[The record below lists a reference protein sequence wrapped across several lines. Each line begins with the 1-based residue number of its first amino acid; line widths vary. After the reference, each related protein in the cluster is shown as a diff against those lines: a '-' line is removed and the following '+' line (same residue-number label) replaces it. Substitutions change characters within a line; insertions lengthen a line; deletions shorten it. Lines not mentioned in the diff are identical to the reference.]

1 MRLLLLCIAVALGH
15 VHHGDHKHDH
25 GHGHGHGHHHHH
37 PAEGKAVN
45 KAPETQPGID
55 LLNHSNSYFSELNTL
70 VKGTSPLVATVVSSV
85 LTTSASIVIFGFIRI
100 IKRNRLLTNDLLNT
114 LISFSCGALIGD
126 VFLHLLPSIEQ
137 NRNSSLLIILGILGF
152 YVLDRTLSHEHKH
165 IHENENEEE
174 EEGKEQ
180 ASKKGKKSG
189 KSDKNKQVEGKDI
202 KGNKE
207 GVSDEHR
214 EESDQSAILLFL
226 ADFLHNVTDG
236 MAIGASYVL
245 GPTLGLSTTI
255 AIFLHEIAHE
265 IGDFIAF
272 LKFGMS
278 LKGSLYMNL
287 ATGLGSLIGGIAIV
301 VLGTHEALKVW
312 VLPVVVGNFLYVSL
326 VSMLSTM
333 RTKDKGTIIWEVIFF
348 ATGVGLMV
356 LIEELE

>member
-1 MRLLLLCIAVALGH
+1 MRLLLVCLVVVLGH
-15 VHHGDHKHDH
+15 VHHGNHKHDH
-25 GHGHGHGHHHHH
+25 GHHHH
-37 PAEGKAVN
+37 EEKSIN
-45 KAPETQPGID
+45 KASEAQIGID
-55 LLNHSNSYFSELNTL
+55 LLKHSYFSDLNSL

-85 LTTSASIVIFGFIRI
+85 LTTSASVVIFGFIWI
-100 IKRNRLLTNDLLNT
+100 VKRNRLLTNDLLNT

-137 NRNSSLLIILGILGF
+137 TRNSSLLIILGILGF
-152 YVLDRTLSHEHKH
+152 YVLDRSLSHEHRHKH
-165 IHENENEEE
+165 PHEEKEKEEV
-174 EEGKEQ
+174 KEQ
-180 ASKKGKKSG
+180 APKKGKKNG
-189 KSDKNKQVEGKDI
+189 KNEKQEENKKKLEEDQGKNQE
-202 KGNKE
+202 E
-207 GVSDEHR
+207 EEHR

-226 ADFLHNVTDG
+226 ADYLHNMTDG
-236 MAIGASYVL
+236 MAIGASY
-245 GPTLGLSTTI
+245 TLGSTLGISTTI

-287 ATGLGSLIGGIAIV
+287 TTGLGSLIGGIAIV
-301 VLGTHEALKVW
+301 VLGTHEALKIW
-312 VLPVVVGNFLYVSL
+312 VLPIVIGNFLYVSL